1 MEGKDTNV
9 TTKAMSAEELEK
21 KLSKEVGVE
30 VDYSTITPA
39 NFIKFLVF
47 SGLGVWVFFIN
58 TTIGGKTGTPMV
70 LFIDWLKATLGSVKN
85 WMTLI
90 VCIALAVTFTIAKV
104 TKKGPLAKFHEKDGM
119 VDGVLFYL
127 AAIFAIAI
135 TAMPTSE
142 HTISA
147 GAAEG
152 ALNATFLQKVMDP
165 EVGPMAIGL
174 AGTCLFTVTIA
185 GWLVNLLIEFGILE
199 FIGTLMEPIMR
210 RVFKIPGQAAVDA
223 LSSFVAAP
231 AVGVYLTNRLYNENV
246 YTEKEAC
253 CISTN
258 FSVVSL
264 GFFALLVS
272 ITGTEYMYG
281 PAVLCSLIIVF
292 ILAIIVIRIPPLC
305 WKKDVYRN
313 GVVQTPELARPGK
326 YTMGIF
332 KKALA
337 AATTKAKKT
346 QYSVFITSIPDV
358 LSFALKI
365 VSFVMSIAT
374 ISLFLCWY
382 TPIFKWI
389 GMPMIPY
396 LQLCQMPDAAVIAP
410 ATLVGCAEIALPV
423 MTIAG
428 QQISEMAIFFV
439 IVLSTVQIIFFTESA
454 NAMMKADM
462 GLKFGQLIVIF
473 LIRTVIAIPIVSLF
487 AHIIYG

>member
-1 MEGKDTNV
+1 M
-9 TTKAMSAEELEK
+9 
-21 KLSKEVGVE
+21 
-30 VDYSTITPA
+30 
-39 NFIKFLVF
+39 
-47 SGLGVWVFFIN
+47 
-58 TTIGGKTGTPMV
+58 
-70 LFIDWLKATLGSVKN
+70 
-85 WMTLI
+85 
-90 VCIALAVTFTIAKV
+90 
-104 TKKGPLAKFHEKDGM
+104 
-119 VDGVLFYL
+119 
-127 AAIFAIAI
+127 
-135 TAMPTSE
+135 
-142 HTISA
+142 
-147 GAAEG
+147 
-152 ALNATFLQKVMDP
+152 
-165 EVGPMAIGL
+165 
-174 AGTCLFTVTIA
+174 
-185 GWLVNLLIEFGILE
+185 
-199 FIGTLMEPIMR
+199 
-210 RVFKIPGQAAVDA
+210 
-223 LSSFVAAP
+223 
-231 AVGVYLTNRLYNENV
+231 GVYLTNRLYNENV

-292 ILAIIVIRIPPLC
+292 ILAIIVIRIPPLS

-473 LIRTVIAIPIVSLF
+473 LIRTVIAIPIVSVF